1 MMYSGDKRQFQ
12 SYQGPSDP
20 MLKSSELEG
29 YQPVSRIGEVV
40 VNAFSTPRLALS
52 PVPLAQWPRTYMSA
66 SVFPDSPMLLCIHL
80 PAKQLGP
87 SRLVDSFP
95 ARS

>member
-1 MMYSGDKRQFQ
+1 MYSGDKRQFQ

-40 VNAFSTPRLALS
+40 VNAFSTPRLA
-52 PVPLAQWPRTYMSA
+52 
-66 SVFPDSPMLLCIHL
+66 
-80 PAKQLGP
+80 PAP
-87 SRLVDSFP
+87 P
-95 ARS
+95 A

>member
-40 VNAFSTPRLALS
+40 VNAFGTPRRALA
-52 PVPLAQWPRTYMSA
+52 PAPLPSGPAHTCQSRF
-66 SVFPDSPMLLCIHL
+66 FPDQPMLLCIHL